1 MLYAHIGQILLR
13 EFLVKKHLY
22 LRFISSVAMLASM
35 LSIALTVVSAPA
47 QAATLPYRSHPVQVS
62 PVILKSGQPKSNAQ
76 YQFPCQAPT
85 APNRCYV
92 PQQIRTAYSIQ
103 PLLNQGITGKGRTIV
118 IIDAYQS
125 PTVQKDLDIFDKTFG
140 LASTKVN
147 IIAPD
152 GLTPFDY
159 TDPNQLGWAE
169 EISLDVQW
177 SHAVAPGAKIDL
189 VLAKSNQDADI
200 LSVTKYAVDH
210 NLGDVISQS
219 FGEAESCADPKLLV
233 AEHEVFE
240 VAASKHITVLAS
252 SGDSGAA
259 QPTCDN
265 SSYILSASTPASD
278 PLVTGVG
285 GTQLNADSHT
295 GKYISEVA
303 WNEPALQ
310 AASGGGYSTL
320 YKRPA
325 YQNGVVKSAWRG
337 VPDVSYDAA
346 VNGGVQT
353 YLGFLGTQS
362 NFYTF
367 GGTSSSSPQWAGIVA
382 LLDQHANHR
391 LGFINPTLYKIGQSR
406 AEYSAAFHDIK
417 EGNNT
422 LVGTDANG
430 NTVTI
435 NGYKAGDGWDAVT
448 GWGSPVVSHLIWY
461 LW

>member
-1 MLYAHIGQILLR
+1 M
-13 EFLVKKHLY
+13 KKHMY
-22 LRFISSVAMLASM
+22 LRLISSVAMLASM
-35 LSIALTVVSAPA
+35 LSIAMTVASTPA
-47 QAATLPYRSHPVQVS
+47 LAATYHSHPVQVN
-62 PVILKSGQPKSNAQ
+62 PVILKSGQATAQ
-76 YQFPCQAPT
+76 YQFACQAPT
-85 APNRCYV
+85 ATYRCYV
-92 PQQIRTAYSIQ
+92 PQQIQTAYSIL
-103 PLLNQGITGKGRTIV
+103 PLLKQGITGKGRTIV

-125 PTVQKDLDIFDKTFG
+125 PTLQKDLNTFDKAFG
-140 LASTKVN
+140 LASTNVN

-152 GLTPFDY
+152 GLTPFDS
-159 TDPNQLGWAE
+159 TDPNQVGWAE

-189 VLAKSNQDADI
+189 VLAKSNQDADL

-210 NLGDVISQS
+210 ELGDVISQS
-219 FGEAESCADPKLLV
+219 FGEAESCADPKLLA

-240 VAASKHITVLAS
+240 AAAREHITVLAS

-285 GTQLNADSHT
+285 GTQLNADSQT

-303 WNEPALQ
+303 WNETALQ
-310 AASGGGYSTL
+310 AASGGGYSIL

-325 YQNGVVKSAWRG
+325 YQNGTVKNAWRG
-337 VPDVSYDAA
+337 LPDVSYNAA

-353 YLGFLGTQS
+353 YLGFLGAQS

-367 GGTSSSSPQWAGIVA
+367 GGTSSGSPQWAGIVA
-382 LLDQHANHR
+382 LLDQHTNHR
-391 LGFINPTLYKIGQSR
+391 LGFINPTLYKIGQNR
-406 AEYSAAFHDIK
+406 AQYPAAFHDIEK
-417 EGNNT
+417 GNNT
-422 LVGTDANG
+422 FVGTDISG

-435 NGYKAGDGWDAVT
+435 NGYNTGDGWDAVT
-448 GWGSPVVSHLIWY
+448 GWGSPIVSHLIWY